1 MIQSTKNRILCGLL
15 ALVALTSVPQEAAAQ
30 GGVDTAWSNSLTA
43 MRAKKWAEA
52 HAILAKA
59 VATYD
64 ARAKTLFGPK
74 FGWFWYHKGYCEL
87 KLKQWEAAME
97 SFKMCYTKYPNKN
110 AGGAGL
116 DAANQGSFNHYHKKS
131 LLKWG
136 DAAIGAQE
144 WEVAIKMYKKFLQ
157 ERDPKRDTYQRGA
170 FYVNLSMAHF
180 KLFQIPPGIENLEI
194 AIDNKEAFP
203 TPDEGIMVGF
213 QAMVEAVIEK
223 QNEQAL
229 VDFLGKNRADIK
241 LEPFKMHKFAPVFM
255 KLAADA
261 LAAEMERSA
270 FELYALV
277 PSTKSSIDDIKARLA
292 QIGIIDRQFQD
303 PPQSNRQIHKE
314 VLEADLEELNTQ
326 WSSGDPYE
334 VIATAATAY
343 IHEQHKNVRGAFA
356 AYEQLELY
364 YNKSKKREEYLY
376 NLVRTSAIIGEVLVT
391 EKYGSL
397 FLKTYPDSKHVESVR
412 SMMLTSL
419 FMEGEYEKCIEVAT
433 IMLPK
438 LASPSK
444 QHDIC
449 LHVLGGSYY
458 YTGQY
463 DQARKFLDDH
473 VDMYDKSQF
482 RMASLYFQASNLSRL
497 QYWGKAAELLDDF
510 LSKYPD
516 PGKNIYLPFA
526 LYDRANCH
534 FAEDEL
540 DPSLVKLNRLE
551 SEFPNSDIMDM
562 AFNLKGNVLQTQEEW
577 DPAEGYYKK
586 AMELAKRRENT
597 IVVGESLFY
606 LVGLLGQE
614 KRGKEENPRVKDAVP
629 YYDEF
634 WKDHGSASPYKAQ
647 TAVAGVHPLTE
658 VGREAEALENL
669 QTVIAE
675 LASVPG
681 AFGLEEAINS
691 YTRAYLK
698 NHSEKELKE
707 HYYTFPGID
716 AGNREAQ
723 ALLRIALITVF
734 EEKSKKADK
743 EENPDDKRLADAM
756 VGVLFRDLKSEFQP
770 TQLTN
775 YVLVRVG
782 DYLREK
788 TGTPRAALPYY
799 NEVVGREDQSYR
811 FNANFG
817 LADIL
822 GGSASPAEKLKAV
835 QSLEHVFKNAP
846 QKKQQ
851 ERALFRIVEILA
863 EKGDWGDVT
872 TRAKEY
878 LTTEG
883 YRRYSGKVSFMLS
896 QSYDKRGMKEDAIV
910 AYNNTWAGYTGLLE
924 VSAPA
929 MKRVMEL
936 VWTRNTGDDHQ
947 QAYTIG
953 YKYREST
960 KHLMNNPNVKDEEK
974 ELWQEVADLVQS
986 YEDHSSVTKIVEE
999 KEKK

>member
-1 MIQSTKNRILCGLL
+1 MALCVSLCL
-15 ALVALTSVPQEAAAQ
+15 PEKSLAQ
-30 GGVDTAWSNSLTA
+30 GGVETAWANSLTA
-43 MRAKKWAEA
+43 MKAKEWAKA

-59 VATYD
+59 VAQYD
-64 ARAKTLFGPK
+64 GRAKTLFGPR

-87 KLKQWEAAME
+87 KLRQWEEAME
-97 SFKMCYTKYPNKN
+97 SFKACYTKYPNKN

-116 DAANQGSFNHYHKKS
+116 DAATQGSFNFYHKKA

-136 DAAIGAQE
+136 DAAIGAQD

-157 ERDPKRDTYQRGA
+157 ERDPKKDAYPRGA
-170 FYVNLSMAHF
+170 FYVNMSKAHF
-180 KLFQIPPGIENLEI
+180 KLFQVPGGIENLEI
-194 AIDNKEAFP
+194 AIDNKETFP

-213 QAMVEAVIEK
+213 QDLVEAVIEK

-229 VDFLGKNRADIK
+229 MDFLGKHRSDIR
-241 LEPFKMHKFAPVFM
+241 LEPFKMHRFAPVLM

-277 PSTKSSIDDIKARLA
+277 PSTKASIDDIKARLA
-292 QIGIIDRQFQD
+292 QVGTFENPFQD
-303 PPQSNRQIHKE
+303 PPRSNRQIEKK
-314 VLEADLEELNTQ
+314 VLEADLDELKKQ
-326 WSSGDPYE
+326 WASGNPYE
-334 VIATAATAY
+334 VFATAATAY
-343 IHEQHKNVRGAFA
+343 IHEQYGNVRGAFA

-364 YNKSKKREEYLY
+364 HSKAKKREENLY

-397 FLKTYPDSKHVESVR
+397 FLKTFPDSKHVESVR

-433 IMLPK
+433 VMLPK

-458 YTGQY
+458 YTAKY
-463 DQARKFLDDH
+463 DVARKFLDEH
-473 VDMYDKSQF
+473 VEMYEKSQF
-482 RMASLYFQASNLSRL
+482 RMAALYFQGSNLSRL
-497 QYWGKAAELLDDF
+497 QYWGKAAELLDVF

-540 DPSLVKLNRLE
+540 DPALVKLNRLE

-577 DPAEGYYKK
+577 DPAEVYYKK

-606 LVGLLGQE
+606 LVGLLGSE
-614 KRGKEENPRVKDAVP
+614 KRGKKENPRVKDAVP

-647 TAVAGVHPLTE
+647 TAVAGVHPLTV
-658 VGREAEALENL
+658 VGREEEALERL
-669 QTVIAE
+669 QGVIAE
-675 LASVPG
+675 LASVAG

-691 YTRAYLK
+691 YTRAYLES
-698 NHSEKELKE
+698 HSEDDLKE
-707 HYYTFPGID
+707 HYYNFPGID
-716 AGNREAQ
+716 SGNKEAQ

-734 EEKSKKADK
+734 EEKGKKADK
-743 EENPDDKRLADAM
+743 EENANDKRAAEAM
-756 VGVLFRDLKSEFQP
+756 VGVLFRDLKGEFEP
-770 TQLTN
+770 AQLTN

-782 DYLREK
+782 DYLREM
-788 TGTPRAALPYY
+788 TSTPRNALAYY
-799 NEVVGREDQSYR
+799 SEVVRREDQSYR

-822 GGSASPAEKLKAV
+822 GESQSPTEKQKAIN
-835 QSLEHVFKNAP
+835 SLENIFKNAP
-846 QKKQQ
+846 QKKQK
-851 ERALFRIVEILA
+851 ERALYRIVSILA
-863 EKGDWGDVT
+863 AKGDWDFVT

-883 YRRYSGKVSFMLS
+883 FRRYAAETSFFLS
-896 QSYDKRGMKEDAIV
+896 QSYDKRNMREDAIV
-910 AYNNTWAGYTGLLE
+910 AYNNTWASYTGLIRI
-924 VSAPA
+924 SAPS

-936 VWTRNTGDDHQ
+936 VWERNNGDDHQ
-947 QAYTIG
+947 QAYEIG
-953 YKYREST
+953 YKFRKST
-960 KHLMNNPNVKDEEK
+960 EHLLEQMKDEER
-974 ELWQEVADLVQS
+974 ELWESVRDLVER
-986 YEDHSSVTKIVEE
+986 YEGHSSVTKIVEE
-999 KEKK
+999 KPK

>member
-1 MIQSTKNRILCGLL
+1 MIQSPKNRILCGLM
-15 ALVALTSVPQEAAAQ
+15 ALCVSLCLPEKSLAQ
-30 GGVDTAWSNSLTA
+30 GGVETAWANSLTA
-43 MRAKKWAEA
+43 MKAKEWAKA

-59 VATYD
+59 VAQYD
-64 ARAKTLFGPK
+64 GRAKTLFGPR

-87 KLKQWEAAME
+87 KLRQWEEAME
-97 SFKMCYTKYPNKN
+97 SFKACYTKYPNKN

-116 DAANQGSFNHYHKKS
+116 DAATQGSFNFYHKKA

-136 DAAIGAQE
+136 DAAIGAQD

-157 ERDPKRDTYQRGA
+157 ERDPKKDAYPRGA
-170 FYVNLSMAHF
+170 FYVNMSKAHF
-180 KLFQIPPGIENLEI
+180 KLFQVPGGIENLEI
-194 AIDNKEAFP
+194 AIDNKETFP

-213 QAMVEAVIEK
+213 QDLVEAVIEK

-229 VDFLGKNRADIK
+229 MDFLGKHRSDIR
-241 LEPFKMHKFAPVFM
+241 LEPFKMHRFAPVLM

-277 PSTKSSIDDIKARLA
+277 PSTKASIDDIKARLA
-292 QIGIIDRQFQD
+292 QVGTFENPFQD
-303 PPQSNRQIHKE
+303 PPRSNRQIEKK
-314 VLEADLEELNTQ
+314 VLEADLDELKKQ
-326 WSSGDPYE
+326 WASGNPYE
-334 VIATAATAY
+334 VFATAATAY
-343 IHEQHKNVRGAFA
+343 IHEQYGNVRGAFA

-364 YNKSKKREEYLY
+364 HSKAKKREENLY

-397 FLKTYPDSKHVESVR
+397 FLKTFPDSKHVESVR

-433 IMLPK
+433 VMLPK

-458 YTGQY
+458 YTAKY
-463 DQARKFLDDH
+463 DVARKFLDEH
-473 VDMYDKSQF
+473 VEMYEKSQF
-482 RMASLYFQASNLSRL
+482 RMAALYFQGSNLSRL
-497 QYWGKAAELLDDF
+497 QYWGKAAELLDVF

-540 DPSLVKLNRLE
+540 DPALVKLNRLE

-577 DPAEGYYKK
+577 DPAEVYYKK

-606 LVGLLGQE
+606 LVGLLGSE
-614 KRGKEENPRVKDAVP
+614 KRGKKENPRVKDAVP

-647 TAVAGVHPLTE
+647 TAVAGVHPLTV
-658 VGREAEALENL
+658 VGREEEALERL
-669 QTVIAE
+669 QGVIAE
-675 LASVPG
+675 LASVAG

-691 YTRAYLK
+691 YTRAYLES
-698 NHSEKELKE
+698 HSEDDLKE
-707 HYYTFPGID
+707 HYYNFPGID
-716 AGNREAQ
+716 SGNKEAQ

-734 EEKSKKADK
+734 EEKGKKADK
-743 EENPDDKRLADAM
+743 EENANDKRAAEAM
-756 VGVLFRDLKSEFQP
+756 VGVLFRDLKGEFEP
-770 TQLTN
+770 AQLTN

-782 DYLREK
+782 DYLREM
-788 TGTPRAALPYY
+788 TSTPRNALAYY
-799 NEVVGREDQSYR
+799 SEVVRREDQSYR

-822 GGSASPAEKLKAV
+822 GESQSPTEKQKAIN
-835 QSLEHVFKNAP
+835 SLENIFKNAP
-846 QKKQQ
+846 QKKQK
-851 ERALFRIVEILA
+851 ERALYRIVSILA
-863 EKGDWGDVT
+863 AKGDWDFVT

-883 YRRYSGKVSFMLS
+883 FRRYAAETSFFLS
-896 QSYDKRGMKEDAIV
+896 QSYDKRNMREDAIV
-910 AYNNTWAGYTGLLE
+910 AYNNTWASYTGLIRI
-924 VSAPA
+924 SAPS

-936 VWTRNTGDDHQ
+936 VWERNNGDDHQ
-947 QAYTIG
+947 QAYEIG
-953 YKYREST
+953 YKFRKST
-960 KHLMNNPNVKDEEK
+960 EHLLEQMKDEER
-974 ELWQEVADLVQS
+974 ELWESVRDLVER
-986 YEDHSSVTKIVEE
+986 YEGHSSVTKIVEE
-999 KEKK
+999 KPK

>member
-1 MIQSTKNRILCGLL
+1 MIQFTKNRILCGLL
-15 ALVALTSVPQEAAAQ
+15 ALCASLCLPEKSLAQ
-30 GGVDTAWSNSLTA
+30 GGVETAWANSLTA
-43 MRAKKWAEA
+43 MKAQEWAKA

-59 VATYD
+59 VAQYD
-64 ARAKTLFGPK
+64 GRAKTLFGPR

-87 KLKQWEAAME
+87 KLGQWEEAMA
-97 SFKMCYTKYPNKN
+97 SFKACYTKYPNKN

-116 DAANQGSFNHYHKKS
+116 DAATQGSFNFYHKKA

-136 DAAIGAQE
+136 DAAIGAQD

-157 ERDPKRDTYQRGA
+157 ERDPKKDAYPRGA
-170 FYVNLSMAHF
+170 FYVNMSKAHF
-180 KLFQIPPGIENLEI
+180 KLFQVPGGIENLEI
-194 AIDNKEAFP
+194 AIDNKETFP

-213 QAMVEAVIEK
+213 QDLVEAVIEK

-229 VDFLGKNRADIK
+229 MDFLGKHRSDIR
-241 LEPFKMHKFAPVFM
+241 LEPFKMHRFAPVLM

-277 PSTKSSIDDIKARLA
+277 PSTKASIDDIKARLA
-292 QIGIIDRQFQD
+292 QVGTFENPFQD
-303 PPQSNRQIHKE
+303 PPRSNRQIEKK
-314 VLEADLEELNTQ
+314 VLEADLEELKKQ
-326 WSSGDPYE
+326 WASGNPYE
-334 VIATAATAY
+334 VFATAATAY
-343 IHEQHKNVRGAFA
+343 IHEQYGNVRGAFA

-364 YNKSKKREEYLY
+364 HSKAKKREENLY

-397 FLKTYPDSKHVESVR
+397 FLKTFPDSKHVESVR

-433 IMLPK
+433 VMLPK

-458 YTGQY
+458 YTAKY
-463 DQARKFLDDH
+463 DVARKFLDEH
-473 VDMYDKSQF
+473 VEMYEKSQF
-482 RMASLYFQASNLSRL
+482 RMASLYFQGSNLSRL
-497 QYWGKAAELLDDF
+497 QYWGKAAELLDVF

-540 DPSLVKLNRLE
+540 DPALVKLNRLE

-577 DPAEGYYKK
+577 DPAEAYYKK

-606 LVGLLGQE
+606 LVGLLGSE
-614 KRGKEENPRVKDAVP
+614 KRGKKENPRVKDAVP

-647 TAVAGVHPLTE
+647 TAVAGVHPLTV
-658 VGREAEALENL
+658 VGREEEALERL
-669 QTVIAE
+669 QGVIAE
-675 LASVPG
+675 LASVAG

-691 YTRAYLK
+691 YTRAYLES
-698 NHSEKELKE
+698 HSEDDLKE
-707 HYYTFPGID
+707 HYYNFPGID
-716 AGNREAQ
+716 SGNKEAQ

-734 EEKSKKADK
+734 EEKGKKADK
-743 EENPDDKRLADAM
+743 EENANDKRAAEAM
-756 VGVLFRDLKSEFQP
+756 VGVLFRDLKGEFEP
-770 TQLTN
+770 AQLTN

-782 DYLREK
+782 DYLREM
-788 TGTPRAALPYY
+788 TSTPRNALAYY
-799 NEVVGREDQSYR
+799 SEVVRREDQSYR

-822 GGSASPAEKLKAV
+822 GESQSPTEKQKAID
-835 QSLEHVFKNAP
+835 SLEHIFKNAP
-846 QKKQQ
+846 QKKQK
-851 ERALFRIVEILA
+851 ERALYRIVSILA
-863 EKGDWGDVT
+863 AKGDWDLLT

-883 YRRYSGKVSFMLS
+883 FRRYAAETSFFLS
-896 QSYDKRGMKEDAIV
+896 QSYDKREMREDAIV
-910 AYNNTWAGYTGLLE
+910 AYNNTWASYTGLIRI
-924 VSAPA
+924 SAPS

-936 VWTRNTGDDHQ
+936 VWERDNGDDHQ
-947 QAYTIG
+947 QAYEIG
-953 YKYREST
+953 YKFRKST
-960 KHLMNNPNVKDEEK
+960 EHLLDQMKDEER
-974 ELWQEVADLVQS
+974 ELWESVRDLVER
-986 YEDHSSVTKIVEE
+986 YEGHSSVTKIVEE
-999 KEKK
+999 KPK

>member
-1 MIQSTKNRILCGLL
+1 MALCVSLCL
-15 ALVALTSVPQEAAAQ
+15 PEKSLAQ
-30 GGVDTAWSNSLTA
+30 GGVETAWANSLTA
-43 MRAKKWAEA
+43 MKAKEWAKA

-59 VATYD
+59 VAQYD
-64 ARAKTLFGPK
+64 GRAKTLFGPR

-87 KLKQWEAAME
+87 KLRQWEEAME
-97 SFKMCYTKYPNKN
+97 SFKACYTKYPNKN

-116 DAANQGSFNHYHKKS
+116 DAATQGSFNFYHKKA

-136 DAAIGAQE
+136 DAAIGAQD

-157 ERDPKRDTYQRGA
+157 ERDPKKDAYPRGA
-170 FYVNLSMAHF
+170 FYVNMSKAHF
-180 KLFQIPPGIENLEI
+180 KLFQVPGGIENLEI
-194 AIDNKEAFP
+194 AIDNKETFP

-213 QAMVEAVIEK
+213 QDLVEAVIEK

-229 VDFLGKNRADIK
+229 MDFLGKHRSDIR
-241 LEPFKMHKFAPVFM
+241 LEPFKMHRFAPVLM

-277 PSTKSSIDDIKARLA
+277 PSTKASIDDIKARLA
-292 QIGIIDRQFQD
+292 QVGTFENPFQD
-303 PPQSNRQIHKE
+303 PPRSNRQIEKK
-314 VLEADLEELNTQ
+314 VLEADLEELKKQ
-326 WSSGDPYE
+326 WASGNPYE
-334 VIATAATAY
+334 VFATAATAY
-343 IHEQHKNVRGAFA
+343 IHEQYGNVRGAFA

-364 YNKSKKREEYLY
+364 HSKAKKREENLY

-397 FLKTYPDSKHVESVR
+397 FLKTFPDSKHVESVR

-433 IMLPK
+433 VMLPK

-458 YTGQY
+458 YTAKY
-463 DQARKFLDDH
+463 DVARKFLDEH
-473 VDMYDKSQF
+473 VEMYEKSQF
-482 RMASLYFQASNLSRL
+482 RMAALYFQGSNLSRL
-497 QYWGKAAELLDDF
+497 QYWGKAAELLDVF

-540 DPSLVKLNRLE
+540 DPALVKLNRLE

-577 DPAEGYYKK
+577 DPAEVYYKK

-606 LVGLLGQE
+606 LVGLLGSE
-614 KRGKEENPRVKDAVP
+614 KRGKKENPRVKDAVP

-647 TAVAGVHPLTE
+647 TAVAGVHPLTV
-658 VGREAEALENL
+658 VGREEEALERL
-669 QTVIAE
+669 QGVIAE
-675 LASVPG
+675 LASVAG

-691 YTRAYLK
+691 YTRAYLES
-698 NHSEKELKE
+698 HSEDDLKE
-707 HYYTFPGID
+707 HYYNFPGID
-716 AGNREAQ
+716 SGNKEAQ

-734 EEKSKKADK
+734 EEKGKKADK
-743 EENPDDKRLADAM
+743 EENANDKRAAEAM
-756 VGVLFRDLKSEFQP
+756 VGVLFRDLKGEFEP
-770 TQLTN
+770 AQLTN

-782 DYLREK
+782 DYLREM
-788 TGTPRAALPYY
+788 TSTPRNALAYY
-799 NEVVGREDQSYR
+799 SEVVRREDQSYR

-822 GGSASPAEKLKAV
+822 GESQSPTEKQKAID
-835 QSLEHVFKNAP
+835 SLENIFKNAP
-846 QKKQQ
+846 QKKQK
-851 ERALFRIVEILA
+851 ERALYRIVSILA
-863 EKGDWGDVT
+863 AKGDWDFVT

-883 YRRYSGKVSFMLS
+883 FRRYAAETSFFLS
-896 QSYDKRGMKEDAIV
+896 QSYDKRNMREDAIV
-910 AYNNTWAGYTGLLE
+910 AYNNTWASYTGLIRI
-924 VSAPA
+924 SAPS

-936 VWTRNTGDDHQ
+936 VWERNNGDDHQ
-947 QAYTIG
+947 QAYEIG
-953 YKYREST
+953 YKFRKST
-960 KHLMNNPNVKDEEK
+960 EHLLEQMKDEER
-974 ELWQEVADLVQS
+974 ELWESVRDLVER
-986 YEDHSSVTKIVEE
+986 YEGHSSVTKIVEE
-999 KEKK
+999 KPK

>member
-1 MIQSTKNRILCGLL
+1 MIKSTKNRFLCGLL
-15 ALVALTSVPQEAAAQ
+15 ALLALVSVPQESSAQ
-30 GGVDTAWSNSLTA
+30 GIDTAWSNSLTA

-59 VATYD
+59 VASFD
-64 ARAKTLFGPK
+64 ARAPKLFGPK

-87 KLKQWEAAME
+87 KMRQWEDAMN

-136 DAAIGAQE
+136 DAAIGAQA
-144 WEVAIKMYKKFLQ
+144 WEVAIRQYKKFLD
-157 ERDPKRDTYQRGA
+157 ERDKKRDTYQRGA
-170 FYVNLSMAHF
+170 FNINMAMAHF
-180 KLFQIPPGIENLEI
+180 KLFQIPGGIGYLET
-194 AIDNKEAFP
+194 AIDNKETFP

-223 QNEQAL
+223 QKEQAFI
-229 VDFLGKNRADIK
+229 DFLGKNRADIK
-241 LEPFKMHKFAPVFM
+241 LEPFKMHKFAPIFM

-261 LAAEMERSA
+261 LGAEMERSA
-270 FELYALV
+270 FELYSLV

-292 QIGIIDRQFQD
+292 QIGIVDRQFQD
-303 PPQSNRQIHKE
+303 PPRSNRQIHKE
-314 VLEADLEELNTQ
+314 VLEADLEELTKQ
-326 WSSGDPYE
+326 WRSGNPYE

-343 IHEQHKNVRGAFA
+343 IHEHAKNTRGAFA

-397 FLKTYPDSKHVESVR
+397 FLKTYPGSKHEESVR

-433 IMLPK
+433 VMLPK
-438 LASPSK
+438 LPSPSK

-463 DQARKFLDDH
+463 DVARKHLDDH
-473 VDMYDKSQF
+473 VEMYEESAF
-482 RMASLYFQASNLSRL
+482 RMPALYFQASNLSRL
-497 QYWGKAAELLDDF
+497 QYWAKAAELLDKF

-540 DPSLVKLNRLE
+540 DPALVKLNRLE
-551 SEFPNSDIMDM
+551 GEFPNSDIMDM
-562 AFNLKGNVLQTQEEW
+562 AYNLKGNVLQTQEEW
-577 DPAEGYYKK
+577 DPAEEYYLK
-586 AMELAKRRENT
+586 ALALAERRENR

-606 LVGLLGQE
+606 LVGMLGQE
-614 KRGKEENPRVKDAVP
+614 KRGREVNPRVKDAVP
-629 YYDEF
+629 YYDKF
-634 WKDHGSASPYKAQ
+634 WAEHGNDSPYKAQ
-647 TAVAGVHPLTE
+647 TAVAGVHPLAE
-658 VGREAEALENL
+658 VGRESEALERL
-669 QTVIAE
+669 QGVISE
-675 LASVPG
+675 LAAVQG
-681 AFGLEEAINS
+681 AYGLEEAINS
-691 YTRAYLK
+691 YTKAYLK
-698 NHSEKELKE
+698 NHSQKELKE
-707 HYYTFPGID
+707 HYYAFPGID
-716 AGNREAQ
+716 SSNKEAH
-723 ALLRIALITVF
+723 ALLRVALIGVF

-743 EENPDDKRLADAM
+743 EKNADEARLANAM
-756 VGVLFRDLKSEFQP
+756 IDVLFKDLNQKFQP
-770 TQLTN
+770 AQLTN

-788 TGTPRAALPYY
+788 TGTPRRALPYY
-799 NEVVGREDQSYR
+799 EEVLKREDQSYR

-817 LADIL
+817 MADIL
-822 GGSASPAEKLKAV
+822 GASANPAEKLKAV
-835 QSLEHVFKNAP
+835 EALEHVVENAP
-846 QKKQQ
+846 DAKQKEKG
-851 ERALFRIVEILA
+851 LYRIVTILA
-863 EKGDWGDVT
+863 EKGDWSDVN

-878 LTTEG
+878 LTTKG
-883 YRRYSGKVSFMLS
+883 YRRYAGYVSLLLA
-896 QSYDKRGMKEDAIV
+896 QSYDKQGKSEDAIA
-910 AYNNTWAGYTGLLE
+910 AYSKVLGAFAGQIE

-929 MKRVMEL
+929 VQRILEL
-936 VWTRNTGDDHQ
+936 VWERNRGDDHQ
-947 QAYTIG
+947 QAYEIG
-953 YKYREST
+953 YKYVEST
-960 KHLMNNPNVKDEEK
+960 KRLLGQMKDTDK
-974 ELWQEVADLVQS
+974 VLWQKVVDLTQE
-986 YEDHSSVTKIVEE
+986 YEDHSSTERIIPP
-999 KEKK
+999 KEDERR

>member
-1 MIQSTKNRILCGLL
+1 MALCVSLCL
-15 ALVALTSVPQEAAAQ
+15 PEKSLAQ
-30 GGVDTAWSNSLTA
+30 GGVETAWANSLTA
-43 MRAKKWAEA
+43 MKAKEWAKA

-59 VATYD
+59 VAQYD
-64 ARAKTLFGPK
+64 GRAKTLFGPR

-87 KLKQWEAAME
+87 KLRQWEEAME
-97 SFKMCYTKYPNKN
+97 SFKACYTKYPNKN

-116 DAANQGSFNHYHKKS
+116 DAATQGSFNFYHKKA

-136 DAAIGAQE
+136 DAAIGAQD

-157 ERDPKRDTYQRGA
+157 ERDPKKDAYPRGA
-170 FYVNLSMAHF
+170 FYVNMSKAHF
-180 KLFQIPPGIENLEI
+180 KLFQVPGGIENLEI
-194 AIDNKEAFP
+194 AIDNKETFP

-213 QAMVEAVIEK
+213 QDLVEAVIEK

-229 VDFLGKNRADIK
+229 MDFLGKHRSDIR
-241 LEPFKMHKFAPVFM
+241 LEPFKMHRFAPVLM

-277 PSTKSSIDDIKARLA
+277 PSTKASIDDIKARLA
-292 QIGIIDRQFQD
+292 QVGTFENPFQD
-303 PPQSNRQIHKE
+303 PPRSNRQIEKK
-314 VLEADLEELNTQ
+314 VLEADLEELKKQ
-326 WSSGDPYE
+326 WASGNPYE
-334 VIATAATAY
+334 VFATAATAY
-343 IHEQHKNVRGAFA
+343 IHEQYGNVRGAFA

-364 YNKSKKREEYLY
+364 HSKAKKREENLY

-397 FLKTYPDSKHVESVR
+397 FLKTFPDSKHVESVR

-433 IMLPK
+433 VMLPK

-458 YTGQY
+458 YTAKY
-463 DQARKFLDDH
+463 DVARKFLDEH
-473 VDMYDKSQF
+473 VEMYEKSQF
-482 RMASLYFQASNLSRL
+482 RMAALYFQGSNLSRL
-497 QYWGKAAELLDDF
+497 QYWGKAAELLDVF

-540 DPSLVKLNRLE
+540 DPALVKLNRLE

-577 DPAEGYYKK
+577 DPAEVYYKK

-606 LVGLLGQE
+606 LVGLLGSE
-614 KRGKEENPRVKDAVP
+614 KRGKKENPRVKDAVP

-647 TAVAGVHPLTE
+647 TAVAGVHPLTV
-658 VGREAEALENL
+658 VGREEEALERL
-669 QTVIAE
+669 QGVIAE
-675 LASVPG
+675 LASVAG

-691 YTRAYLK
+691 YTRAYLES
-698 NHSEKELKE
+698 HSEDDLKE
-707 HYYTFPGID
+707 HYYNFPGID
-716 AGNREAQ
+716 SGNKEAQ

-734 EEKSKKADK
+734 EEKGKKADK
-743 EENPDDKRLADAM
+743 EENANDKRAAEAM
-756 VGVLFRDLKSEFQP
+756 VGVLFRDLKGEFEP
-770 TQLTN
+770 AQLTN

-782 DYLREK
+782 DYLREM
-788 TGTPRAALPYY
+788 TSTPRNALAYY
-799 NEVVGREDQSYR
+799 SEVVRREDQSYR

-822 GGSASPAEKLKAV
+822 GESQSPTEKQKAIN
-835 QSLEHVFKNAP
+835 SLENIFKNAP
-846 QKKQQ
+846 QKKQK
-851 ERALFRIVEILA
+851 ERALYRIVSILA
-863 EKGDWGDVT
+863 AKGDWDFVT

-883 YRRYSGKVSFMLS
+883 FRRYAAETSFFLS
-896 QSYDKRGMKEDAIV
+896 QSYDKRNMREDAIV
-910 AYNNTWAGYTGLLE
+910 AYNNTWASYTGLIRI
-924 VSAPA
+924 SAPS

-936 VWTRNTGDDHQ
+936 VWERNNGDDHQ
-947 QAYTIG
+947 QAYEIG
-953 YKYREST
+953 YKFRKST
-960 KHLMNNPNVKDEEK
+960 EHLLEQMKDEER
-974 ELWQEVADLVQS
+974 ELWESVRDLVER
-986 YEDHSSVTKIVEE
+986 YEGHSSVTKIVEE
-999 KEKK
+999 KPK

>member
-1 MIQSTKNRILCGLL
+1 MALCVSLCL
-15 ALVALTSVPQEAAAQ
+15 PEKSLAQ
-30 GGVDTAWSNSLTA
+30 GGVETAWANSLTA
-43 MRAKKWAEA
+43 MKAKEWAKA

-59 VATYD
+59 VAQYD
-64 ARAKTLFGPK
+64 GRAKTLFGPR

-87 KLKQWEAAME
+87 KLRQWEEAME
-97 SFKMCYTKYPNKN
+97 SFKACYTKYPNKN

-116 DAANQGSFNHYHKKS
+116 DAATQGSFNFYHKKA

-136 DAAIGAQE
+136 DAAIGAQD

-157 ERDPKRDTYQRGA
+157 ERDPKKDAYPRGA
-170 FYVNLSMAHF
+170 FYVNMSKAHF
-180 KLFQIPPGIENLEI
+180 KLFQVPGGIENLEI
-194 AIDNKEAFP
+194 AIDNKETFP

-213 QAMVEAVIEK
+213 QDLVEAVIEK

-229 VDFLGKNRADIK
+229 MDFLGKHRSDIR
-241 LEPFKMHKFAPVFM
+241 LEPFKMHRFAPVLM

-277 PSTKSSIDDIKARLA
+277 PSTKASIDDIKARLA
-292 QIGIIDRQFQD
+292 QVGTFENPFQD
-303 PPQSNRQIHKE
+303 PPRSNRQIEKK
-314 VLEADLEELNTQ
+314 VLEADLEELKKQ
-326 WSSGDPYE
+326 WASGNPYE
-334 VIATAATAY
+334 VFATAATAY
-343 IHEQHKNVRGAFA
+343 IHEQYGNVRGAFA

-364 YNKSKKREEYLY
+364 HSKAKKREENLY

-397 FLKTYPDSKHVESVR
+397 FLKTFPDSKHVESVR

-433 IMLPK
+433 VMLPK

-458 YTGQY
+458 YTAKY
-463 DQARKFLDDH
+463 DVARKFLDEH
-473 VDMYDKSQF
+473 VEMYEKSQF
-482 RMASLYFQASNLSRL
+482 RMAALYFQGSNLSRL
-497 QYWGKAAELLDDF
+497 QYWGKAAELLDVF

-540 DPSLVKLNRLE
+540 DPALVKLNRLE
-551 SEFPNSDIMDM
+551 REFPNSDIMDM

-577 DPAEGYYKK
+577 DPAEVYYKK

-606 LVGLLGQE
+606 LVGLLGSE
-614 KRGKEENPRVKDAVP
+614 KRGKKENPRVKDAVP

-647 TAVAGVHPLTE
+647 TAVAGVHPLTV
-658 VGREAEALENL
+658 VGREEEALERL
-669 QTVIAE
+669 QGVIAE
-675 LASVPG
+675 LASVAG

-691 YTRAYLK
+691 YTRAYLES
-698 NHSEKELKE
+698 HSEDDLKE
-707 HYYTFPGID
+707 HYYNFPGID
-716 AGNREAQ
+716 SGNKEAQ

-734 EEKSKKADK
+734 EEKGKKADK
-743 EENPDDKRLADAM
+743 EENANDKRAAEAM
-756 VGVLFRDLKSEFQP
+756 VGVLFRDLKGEFEP
-770 TQLTN
+770 AQLTN

-782 DYLREK
+782 DYLREM
-788 TGTPRAALPYY
+788 TSTPRNALAYY
-799 NEVVGREDQSYR
+799 SEVVRREDQSYR

-822 GGSASPAEKLKAV
+822 GESQSPTEKQKAIN
-835 QSLEHVFKNAP
+835 SLENIFKNAP
-846 QKKQQ
+846 QKKQK
-851 ERALFRIVEILA
+851 ERALYRIVSILA
-863 EKGDWGDVT
+863 AKGDWDFVT

-883 YRRYSGKVSFMLS
+883 FRRYAAETSFFLS
-896 QSYDKRGMKEDAIV
+896 QSYDKRNMREDAIV
-910 AYNNTWAGYTGLLE
+910 AYNNTWASYTGLIRI
-924 VSAPA
+924 SAPS

-936 VWTRNTGDDHQ
+936 VWERNNGDDHQ
-947 QAYTIG
+947 QAYEIG
-953 YKYREST
+953 YKFRKST
-960 KHLMNNPNVKDEEK
+960 EHLLEQMKDEERA
-974 ELWQEVADLVQS
+974 LWESVRDLVER
-986 YEDHSSVTKIVEE
+986 YEGHSSVTKIVEE
-999 KEKK
+999 KPK

>member
-1 MIQSTKNRILCGLL
+1 MIQSPKNRILCGLM
-15 ALVALTSVPQEAAAQ
+15 ALCVSLCLPEKSLAQ
-30 GGVDTAWSNSLTA
+30 GGVETAWANSLTA
-43 MRAKKWAEA
+43 MKAKEWAKA

-59 VATYD
+59 VAQYD
-64 ARAKTLFGPK
+64 GRAKTLFGPR

-87 KLKQWEAAME
+87 KLRQWEEAME
-97 SFKMCYTKYPNKN
+97 SFKACYTKYPNKN

-116 DAANQGSFNHYHKKS
+116 DAATQGSFNFYHKKA

-136 DAAIGAQE
+136 DAAIGAQD

-157 ERDPKRDTYQRGA
+157 ERDPKKDAYPRGA
-170 FYVNLSMAHF
+170 FYVNMSKAHF
-180 KLFQIPPGIENLEI
+180 KLFQVPGGIENLEI
-194 AIDNKEAFP
+194 AIDNKETFP

-213 QAMVEAVIEK
+213 QDLVEAVIEK

-229 VDFLGKNRADIK
+229 MDFLGKHRSDIR
-241 LEPFKMHKFAPVFM
+241 LEPFKMHRFAPVLM

-277 PSTKSSIDDIKARLA
+277 PSTKASIDDIKARLA
-292 QIGIIDRQFQD
+292 QVGTFENPFQD
-303 PPQSNRQIHKE
+303 PPRSNRQIEKK
-314 VLEADLEELNTQ
+314 VLEADLEELKKQ
-326 WSSGDPYE
+326 WASGNPYE
-334 VIATAATAY
+334 VFATAATAY
-343 IHEQHKNVRGAFA
+343 IHEQYGNVRGAFA

-364 YNKSKKREEYLY
+364 HSKAKKREENLY

-397 FLKTYPDSKHVESVR
+397 FLKTFPDSKHVESVR

-433 IMLPK
+433 VMLPK

-458 YTGQY
+458 YTAKY
-463 DQARKFLDDH
+463 DVARKFLDEH
-473 VDMYDKSQF
+473 VAMYEKSQF
-482 RMASLYFQASNLSRL
+482 RMAALYFQGSNLSRL
-497 QYWGKAAELLDDF
+497 QYWGKAAELLDVF

-540 DPSLVKLNRLE
+540 DPALVKLNRLE

-577 DPAEGYYKK
+577 DPAEVYYKK

-606 LVGLLGQE
+606 LVGLLGSE
-614 KRGKEENPRVKDAVP
+614 KRGKKENPRVKDAVP

-647 TAVAGVHPLTE
+647 TAVAGVHPLTV
-658 VGREAEALENL
+658 VGREEEALERL
-669 QTVIAE
+669 QGVIAE
-675 LASVPG
+675 LASVAG

-691 YTRAYLK
+691 YTRAYLES
-698 NHSEKELKE
+698 HSEDDLEE
-707 HYYTFPGID
+707 HYYNFPGID
-716 AGNREAQ
+716 SGNKEAQ

-734 EEKSKKADK
+734 EEKGKKADK
-743 EENPDDKRLADAM
+743 EENANDKRAAEAM
-756 VGVLFRDLKSEFQP
+756 VGVLFRDLKGEFEP
-770 TQLTN
+770 AQLTN

-782 DYLREK
+782 DYLREM
-788 TGTPRAALPYY
+788 TSTPRNALAYY
-799 NEVVGREDQSYR
+799 SEVVRREDQSYR

-822 GGSASPAEKLKAV
+822 GESQSPTEKQKAIN
-835 QSLEHVFKNAP
+835 SLENIFKNAP
-846 QKKQQ
+846 QKKQK
-851 ERALFRIVEILA
+851 ERALYRIVSILA
-863 EKGDWGDVT
+863 AKGDWDFVT

-883 YRRYSGKVSFMLS
+883 FRRYAAETSFFLS
-896 QSYDKRGMKEDAIV
+896 QSYDKRNMREDAIV
-910 AYNNTWAGYTGLLE
+910 AYNNTWASYTGLIRI
-924 VSAPA
+924 SAPS

-936 VWTRNTGDDHQ
+936 VWERNNGDDHQ
-947 QAYTIG
+947 QAYEIG
-953 YKYREST
+953 YKFRKST
-960 KHLMNNPNVKDEEK
+960 EHLLEQMKDEER
-974 ELWQEVADLVQS
+974 ELWESVRDLVER
-986 YEDHSSVTKIVEE
+986 YEGHSSVTKIVEE
-999 KEKK
+999 KPK

>member
-1 MIQSTKNRILCGLL
+1 MIQSPKNRILCGLM
-15 ALVALTSVPQEAAAQ
+15 ALCVSLCLPEKSLAQ
-30 GGVDTAWSNSLTA
+30 GGVETAWANSLTA
-43 MRAKKWAEA
+43 MKAKEWAKA

-59 VATYD
+59 VAQYD
-64 ARAKTLFGPK
+64 GRAKTLFGPR

-87 KLKQWEAAME
+87 KLRQWEEAME
-97 SFKMCYTKYPNKN
+97 SFKACYTKYPNKN

-116 DAANQGSFNHYHKKS
+116 DAATQGSFNLYHKKA

-136 DAAIGAQE
+136 DAAIGAQD

-157 ERDPKRDTYQRGA
+157 ERDPKKDAYPRGA
-170 FYVNLSMAHF
+170 FYVNMSKAHF
-180 KLFQIPPGIENLEI
+180 KLFQVPGGIENLEI
-194 AIDNKEAFP
+194 AIDNKETFP

-213 QAMVEAVIEK
+213 QDLVEAVIEK

-229 VDFLGKNRADIK
+229 MDFLGKHRSDIR
-241 LEPFKMHKFAPVFM
+241 LEPFKMHRFAPVLM

-277 PSTKSSIDDIKARLA
+277 PSTKASIDDIKARLA
-292 QIGIIDRQFQD
+292 QVGTFENPFQD
-303 PPQSNRQIHKE
+303 PPRSNRQIEKK
-314 VLEADLEELNTQ
+314 VLEADLEELKKQ
-326 WSSGDPYE
+326 WASGNPYE
-334 VIATAATAY
+334 VFATAATAY
-343 IHEQHKNVRGAFA
+343 IHEQYGNVRGAFA

-364 YNKSKKREEYLY
+364 HSKAKKREENLY

-397 FLKTYPDSKHVESVR
+397 FLKTFPDSKHVESVR

-433 IMLPK
+433 VMLPK

-458 YTGQY
+458 YTAKY
-463 DQARKFLDDH
+463 DVARKFLDEH
-473 VDMYDKSQF
+473 VEMYEKSQF
-482 RMASLYFQASNLSRL
+482 RMAALYFQGSNLSRL
-497 QYWGKAAELLDDF
+497 QYWGKAAELLDVF

-540 DPSLVKLNRLE
+540 DPALVKLNRLE

-577 DPAEGYYKK
+577 DPAEVYYKK

-606 LVGLLGQE
+606 LVGLLGSE
-614 KRGKEENPRVKDAVP
+614 KRGKKENPRVKDAVP

-647 TAVAGVHPLTE
+647 TAVAGVHPLTV
-658 VGREAEALENL
+658 VGREEEALERL
-669 QTVIAE
+669 QGVIAE
-675 LASVPG
+675 LASVAG

-691 YTRAYLK
+691 YTRAYLES
-698 NHSEKELKE
+698 HSEDDLKE
-707 HYYTFPGID
+707 HYYNFPGID
-716 AGNREAQ
+716 SGNKEAQ

-734 EEKSKKADK
+734 EEKGKKADK
-743 EENPDDKRLADAM
+743 EENANDKRAAEAM
-756 VGVLFRDLKSEFQP
+756 VGVLFRDLKGEFEP
-770 TQLTN
+770 AQLTN

-782 DYLREK
+782 DYLREM
-788 TGTPRAALPYY
+788 TSTPRNALAYY
-799 NEVVGREDQSYR
+799 SEVVRREDQSYR

-822 GGSASPAEKLKAV
+822 GESQSPTEKQKAIN
-835 QSLEHVFKNAP
+835 SLENIFKNAP
-846 QKKQQ
+846 QKKQK
-851 ERALFRIVEILA
+851 ERALYRIVSILA
-863 EKGDWGDVT
+863 AKGDWDFVT

-883 YRRYSGKVSFMLS
+883 FRRYAAETSFFLS
-896 QSYDKRGMKEDAIV
+896 QSYDKRNMREDAIV
-910 AYNNTWAGYTGLLE
+910 AYNNTWASYTGLIRI
-924 VSAPA
+924 SAPS

-936 VWTRNTGDDHQ
+936 VWERNNGDDHQ
-947 QAYTIG
+947 QAYEIG
-953 YKYREST
+953 YKFRKST
-960 KHLMNNPNVKDEEK
+960 EHLLEQMKDEERA
-974 ELWQEVADLVQS
+974 LWESVRDLVER
-986 YEDHSSVTKIVEE
+986 YEGHSSVTKIVEE
-999 KEKK
+999 KPK

>member
-1 MIQSTKNRILCGLL
+1 MIQSPKNRILCGLM
-15 ALVALTSVPQEAAAQ
+15 ALCVSLCLPEKSLAQ
-30 GGVDTAWSNSLTA
+30 GGVETAWANSLTA
-43 MRAKKWAEA
+43 MKAKEWAKA

-59 VATYD
+59 VAQYD
-64 ARAKTLFGPK
+64 GRAKTLFGPR

-87 KLKQWEAAME
+87 KLRQWEEAME
-97 SFKMCYTKYPNKN
+97 SFKACYTKYPNKN

-116 DAANQGSFNHYHKKS
+116 DAATQGSFNFYHKKA

-136 DAAIGAQE
+136 DAAIGAQD

-157 ERDPKRDTYQRGA
+157 ERDPKKDAYPRGA
-170 FYVNLSMAHF
+170 FYVNMSKAHF
-180 KLFQIPPGIENLEI
+180 KLFQVPGGIENLEI
-194 AIDNKEAFP
+194 AIDNKETFP

-213 QAMVEAVIEK
+213 QDLVEAVIEK

-229 VDFLGKNRADIK
+229 MDFLGKHRSDIR
-241 LEPFKMHKFAPVFM
+241 LEPFKMHRFAPVLM

-277 PSTKSSIDDIKARLA
+277 PSTKASIDDIKARLA
-292 QIGIIDRQFQD
+292 QVGTFENPFQD
-303 PPQSNRQIHKE
+303 PPRSNRQIEKK
-314 VLEADLEELNTQ
+314 VLEADLEELKKQ
-326 WSSGDPYE
+326 WASGNPYE
-334 VIATAATAY
+334 VFATAATAY
-343 IHEQHKNVRGAFA
+343 IHEQYGNVRGAFA

-364 YNKSKKREEYLY
+364 HSKAKKREENLY

-397 FLKTYPDSKHVESVR
+397 FLKTFPDSKHVESVR

-433 IMLPK
+433 VMLPK

-458 YTGQY
+458 YTAKY
-463 DQARKFLDDH
+463 DVARKFLDEH
-473 VDMYDKSQF
+473 VEMYEKSQF
-482 RMASLYFQASNLSRL
+482 RMAALYFQGSNLSRL
-497 QYWGKAAELLDDF
+497 QYWGKAAELLDVF

-534 FAEDEL
+534 FTEDEL
-540 DPSLVKLNRLE
+540 DPALVKLNRLE

-577 DPAEGYYKK
+577 DPAEVYYKK

-606 LVGLLGQE
+606 LVGLLGSE
-614 KRGKEENPRVKDAVP
+614 KRGKKENPRVKDAVP

-647 TAVAGVHPLTE
+647 TAVAGVHPLTV
-658 VGREAEALENL
+658 VGREEEALERL
-669 QTVIAE
+669 QGVIAE
-675 LASVPG
+675 LASVAG

-691 YTRAYLK
+691 YTRAYLES
-698 NHSEKELKE
+698 HSEDDLKE
-707 HYYTFPGID
+707 HYYNFPGID
-716 AGNREAQ
+716 SGNKEAQ

-734 EEKSKKADK
+734 EEKGKKADK
-743 EENPDDKRLADAM
+743 EENANDKRAAEAM
-756 VGVLFRDLKSEFQP
+756 VGVLFRDLKGEFEP
-770 TQLTN
+770 AQLTN

-782 DYLREK
+782 DYLREM
-788 TGTPRAALPYY
+788 TSTPRNALAYY
-799 NEVVGREDQSYR
+799 SEVVRREDQSYR

-822 GGSASPAEKLKAV
+822 GESQSPTEKQKAIN
-835 QSLEHVFKNAP
+835 SLENIFKNAP
-846 QKKQQ
+846 QKKQK
-851 ERALFRIVEILA
+851 ERALYRIVSILA
-863 EKGDWGDVT
+863 AKGDWDFVT

-883 YRRYSGKVSFMLS
+883 FRRYAAETSFFLS
-896 QSYDKRGMKEDAIV
+896 QSYDKRNMREDAIV
-910 AYNNTWAGYTGLLE
+910 AYNNTWASYTGLIRI
-924 VSAPA
+924 SAPS

-936 VWTRNTGDDHQ
+936 VWERNNGDDHQ
-947 QAYTIG
+947 QAYEIG
-953 YKYREST
+953 YKFRKST
-960 KHLMNNPNVKDEEK
+960 EHLLEQMKDEERA
-974 ELWQEVADLVQS
+974 LWESVRDLVER
-986 YEDHSSVTKIVEE
+986 YEGHSSVTKIVEE
-999 KEKK
+999 KPK

>member
-1 MIQSTKNRILCGLL
+1 MIQSPKNRILCGLM
-15 ALVALTSVPQEAAAQ
+15 ALCVSLCLPEKSLAQ
-30 GGVDTAWSNSLTA
+30 GGVETAWANSLTA
-43 MRAKKWAEA
+43 MKAKEWAKA

-59 VATYD
+59 VAQYD
-64 ARAKTLFGPK
+64 GRAKTLFGPR

-87 KLKQWEAAME
+87 KLRQWEEAME
-97 SFKMCYTKYPNKN
+97 SFKACYTKYPNKN

-116 DAANQGSFNHYHKKS
+116 DAATQGSFNFYHKKA

-136 DAAIGAQE
+136 DAAIGAQD

-157 ERDPKRDTYQRGA
+157 ERDPKKDAYPRGA
-170 FYVNLSMAHF
+170 FYVNMSKAHF
-180 KLFQIPPGIENLEI
+180 KLFQVPGGIENLEI
-194 AIDNKEAFP
+194 AIDNKETFP

-213 QAMVEAVIEK
+213 QDLVEAVIEK

-229 VDFLGKNRADIK
+229 MDFLGKHRSDIR
-241 LEPFKMHKFAPVFM
+241 LEPFKMHRFAPVLM

-277 PSTKSSIDDIKARLA
+277 PSTKASIDDIKARLA
-292 QIGIIDRQFQD
+292 QVGTFENPFQD
-303 PPQSNRQIHKE
+303 PPRSNRQIEKK
-314 VLEADLEELNTQ
+314 VLEADLEELKKQ
-326 WSSGDPYE
+326 WASGNPYE
-334 VIATAATAY
+334 VFATAATAY
-343 IHEQHKNVRGAFA
+343 IHEQYGNVRGAFA

-364 YNKSKKREEYLY
+364 HSKAKKREENLY

-397 FLKTYPDSKHVESVR
+397 FLKTFPDSKHVESVR

-433 IMLPK
+433 VMLPK

-458 YTGQY
+458 YTAKY
-463 DQARKFLDDH
+463 DVARKFLDEH
-473 VDMYDKSQF
+473 VEMYEKSQF
-482 RMASLYFQASNLSRL
+482 RMAALYFQGSNLSRL
-497 QYWGKAAELLDDF
+497 QYWGKAAELLDVF

-540 DPSLVKLNRLE
+540 DPALVKLNRLE

-577 DPAEGYYKK
+577 DPAEVYYKK

-606 LVGLLGQE
+606 LVGLLGSE
-614 KRGKEENPRVKDAVP
+614 KRGKKENPRVKDAVP

-647 TAVAGVHPLTE
+647 TAVAGVHPLTV
-658 VGREAEALENL
+658 VGREEEALERL
-669 QTVIAE
+669 QGVIAE
-675 LASVPG
+675 LASVAG

-691 YTRAYLK
+691 YTRAYLES
-698 NHSEKELKE
+698 HSEDDLKE
-707 HYYTFPGID
+707 HYYNFPGID
-716 AGNREAQ
+716 SGNKEAQ

-734 EEKSKKADK
+734 EEKGKKADK
-743 EENPDDKRLADAM
+743 EENANDKRAAEAM
-756 VGVLFRDLKSEFQP
+756 VGVLFRDLKGEFEP
-770 TQLTN
+770 AQLTN

-782 DYLREK
+782 DYLREM
-788 TGTPRAALPYY
+788 TSTPRNALAYY
-799 NEVVGREDQSYR
+799 SEVVRREDQSYR

-822 GGSASPAEKLKAV
+822 GESQSPTEKQKAIN
-835 QSLEHVFKNAP
+835 SLENIFKNAP
-846 QKKQQ
+846 QKKQK
-851 ERALFRIVEILA
+851 ERALYRIVSILA
-863 EKGDWGDVT
+863 AKGDWDFVT

-883 YRRYSGKVSFMLS
+883 FRRYAAETSFFLS
-896 QSYDKRGMKEDAIV
+896 QSYDKRNMREDAIV
-910 AYNNTWAGYTGLLE
+910 AYNNTWASYTGLIRI
-924 VSAPA
+924 SAPS

-936 VWTRNTGDDHQ
+936 VWERNNGDDHQ
-947 QAYTIG
+947 QAYEIG
-953 YKYREST
+953 YKFRKST
-960 KHLMNNPNVKDEEK
+960 EHLLEQMKDEERQ
-974 ELWQEVADLVQS
+974 LWESVRDLVER
-986 YEDHSSVTKIVEE
+986 YEGHSSVTKIVEE
-999 KEKK
+999 KPK

>member
-1 MIQSTKNRILCGLL
+1 MIQSPKNRILCGLM
-15 ALVALTSVPQEAAAQ
+15 ALCVSLCLPEKSLAQ
-30 GGVDTAWSNSLTA
+30 GGVETAWANSLTA
-43 MRAKKWAEA
+43 MKAKEWAKA

-59 VATYD
+59 VAQYD
-64 ARAKTLFGPK
+64 GRAKTLFGPR

-87 KLKQWEAAME
+87 KLRQWEEAME
-97 SFKMCYTKYPNKN
+97 SFKACYTKYPNKN

-116 DAANQGSFNHYHKKS
+116 DAATQGSFNFYHKKA

-136 DAAIGAQE
+136 DAAIGAQD

-157 ERDPKRDTYQRGA
+157 ERDPKKDAYPRGA
-170 FYVNLSMAHF
+170 FYVNMSKAHF
-180 KLFQIPPGIENLEI
+180 KLFQVPGGIENLEI
-194 AIDNKEAFP
+194 AIDNKETFP

-213 QAMVEAVIEK
+213 QDLVEAVIEK

-229 VDFLGKNRADIK
+229 MDFLGKHRSDIR
-241 LEPFKMHKFAPVFM
+241 LEPFKMHRFAPVLM

-277 PSTKSSIDDIKARLA
+277 PSTKASIDDIKARLA
-292 QIGIIDRQFQD
+292 QVGTFENPFQD
-303 PPQSNRQIHKE
+303 PPRSNRQIEKK
-314 VLEADLEELNTQ
+314 VLEADLEELKKQ
-326 WSSGDPYE
+326 WASGNPYE
-334 VIATAATAY
+334 VFATAATAY
-343 IHEQHKNVRGAFA
+343 IHEQYGNVRGAFA

-364 YNKSKKREEYLY
+364 HSKAKKREENLY

-397 FLKTYPDSKHVESVR
+397 FLKTFPDSKHVESVR

-433 IMLPK
+433 VMLPK

-458 YTGQY
+458 YTAKY
-463 DQARKFLDDH
+463 DVARKFLDEH
-473 VDMYDKSQF
+473 VEMYEKSQF
-482 RMASLYFQASNLSRL
+482 RMAALYFQGSNLSRL
-497 QYWGKAAELLDDF
+497 QYWGKAAELLDVF

-540 DPSLVKLNRLE
+540 DPALVKLNRLE

-577 DPAEGYYKK
+577 DPAEVYYKK

-606 LVGLLGQE
+606 LVGLLGSE
-614 KRGKEENPRVKDAVP
+614 KRGKKENPRVKDAVP

-647 TAVAGVHPLTE
+647 TAVAGVHPLTV
-658 VGREAEALENL
+658 VGREEEALERL
-669 QTVIAE
+669 QGVIAE
-675 LASVPG
+675 LASVAG

-691 YTRAYLK
+691 YTRAYLES
-698 NHSEKELKE
+698 HSEDDLKE
-707 HYYTFPGID
+707 HYYNFPGID
-716 AGNREAQ
+716 SGNKEAQ

-734 EEKSKKADK
+734 EEKGKKADK
-743 EENPDDKRLADAM
+743 EENANDKRAAEAM
-756 VGVLFRDLKSEFQP
+756 VGVLFRDLKGEFEP
-770 TQLTN
+770 AQLTN

-782 DYLREK
+782 DYLREM
-788 TGTPRAALPYY
+788 TSTPRNALAYY
-799 NEVVGREDQSYR
+799 SEVVRREDQSYR

-822 GGSASPAEKLKAV
+822 GESQSPTEKQKAIN
-835 QSLEHVFKNAP
+835 SLENIFKNAP
-846 QKKQQ
+846 QKKQK
-851 ERALFRIVEILA
+851 ERALYRIVSILA
-863 EKGDWGDVT
+863 AKGDWDFVT

-883 YRRYSGKVSFMLS
+883 FRRYAAETSFFLS
-896 QSYDKRGMKEDAIV
+896 QSYDKRNMREDAIV
-910 AYNNTWAGYTGLLE
+910 AYNNTWASYTGLIRI
-924 VSAPA
+924 SAPS

-936 VWTRNTGDDHQ
+936 VWERNNGDDHQ
-947 QAYTIG
+947 QAYEIG
-953 YKYREST
+953 YKFRKST
-960 KHLMNNPNVKDEEK
+960 EHLLEQMKDEERA
-974 ELWQEVADLVQS
+974 LWESVRDLVER
-986 YEDHSSVTKIVEE
+986 YEGHSSVTKIVEE
-999 KEKK
+999 KPK